1 MRSELDR
8 FHKAQADGEYETALG
23 EMRDGRKRSHWIWYV
38 FPQLAGLGQSHM
50 SQAYAIRDR
59 QEAEAYLRDPMLS
72 ARLLEISQA
81 VAAQLQKG
89 VPLATLMGSSID
101 AAKLMSSMTLFA
113 EVGRALPGAG
123 ALAAAAEAILDAGS
137 QQGYRRC
144 EFTLGQLRSSA

>member
-8 FHKAQADGEYETALG
+8 FHKAQANGEYEAALG

-38 FPQLAGLGQSHM
+38 FPQIAGLGKSHM
-50 SQAYAIRDR
+50 SQTYALRDR
-59 QEAEAYLRDPMLS
+59 QEAEAYLRDPVL
-72 ARLLEISQA
+72 ATRLLEISQA
-81 VAAQLQKG
+81 AAAHLKKG

-113 EVGRALPGAG
+113 EVGRAQPEAR
-123 ALAAAAEAILDAGS
+123 ALVEAAETILDAGS

-144 EFTLGQLRSSA
+144 EFTLGQLKSSA